1 MDTNQRIGRITGV
14 LLLVI
19 FITGITIFQ
28 VLQGPVLF
36 SDQFLSTTAEH
47 TNQIIISVLL
57 GTFSGILSIVI
68 AALVLP
74 IFKRHSPV
82 LAYLY
87 LAFCVINFVTIMV
100 DNVSVVSMLELSKA
114 YTSLEND
121 ALLTMGQLAYEQHWW
136 THYFYL
142 LVSCFPVFVLYY
154 TLYSAKLIPRLISVF
169 GMAAV
174 VLMFTQELL
183 SFFGNSL
190 GMFMMLPMALV
201 QLALPL
207 WLIIKGFKT
216 TDS

>member
-1 MDTNQRIGRITGV
+1 MDTNQRIGRITGI

-36 SDQFLSTTAEH
+36 SDQFLSTTAEY
-47 TNQIIISVLL
+47 TNQIIISVIL
-57 GTFSGILSIVI
+57 GMFSGILSIVI

-74 IFKRHSPV
+74 IFKRYSPV

-87 LAFCVINFVTIMV
+87 LAFCIINFVSIMI

-114 YTSLEND
+114 YTGLEND
-121 ALLTMGQLAYEQHWW
+121 TLQVMGQLAYEQHWW

-142 LVSCFPVFVLYY
+142 LVSCFPVFVLFY
-154 TLYSAKLIPRLISVF
+154 TLYSAKLIPKLISVF

-174 VLMFTQELL
+174 VLMFIQELL
-183 SFFGNSL
+183 SFF
-190 GMFMMLPMALV
+190 
-201 QLALPL
+201 
-207 WLIIKGFKT
+207 
-216 TDS
+216 